1 MRRRERWDEGQ
12 KGFAG
17 GIEKKNKNSGRPRSG
32 GEDWEWSVSGTGQEI
47 KAEINIYILFLN
59 NGSVHSL
66 HFQPASSLIQPSIV
80 VGTFSSQHLFN
91 LR

>member
-17 GIEKKNKNSGRPRSG
+17 GIEEKKKTQEDQGQ

-59 NGSVHSL
+59 NGQACTRYIFSRLL
-66 HFQPASSLIQPSIV
+66 H
-80 VGTFSSQHLFN
+80 
-91 LR
+91 

>member
-12 KGFAG
+12 KGFGG
-17 GIEKKNKNSGRPRSG
+17 GIGKKKSREDQGRS
-32 GEDWEWSVSGTGQEI
+32 EDWEWSVSWTGQEI

-59 NGSVHSL
+59 NGSVYSL
-66 HFQPASSLIQPSIV
+66 HFQLASSLIQPSIV

>member
-17 GIEKKNKNSGRPRSG
+17 GIEKKKKTREDQGR